1 MLLTVVNLDLPYDS
15 DTYLHRVGRTGR
27 FGTLGIAITLV
38 TQDEQ
43 ARLLEEFAPEF
54 QTVIEYDLIWQIMLK
69 CDWCKPWICLIFS
82 GICIVY
88 C

>member
-54 QTVIEYDLIWQIMLK
+54 QTVIEYDSIWQIMLK
-69 CDWCKPWICLIFS
+69 CDCCKPWICIIFS
-82 GICIVY
+82 GICIAY
-88 C
+88 G